1 MNQLTATFPIQI
13 SFSDVD
19 SLGIVWHGH
28 YIKYFE
34 FAREAFAKKHHIDYL
49 TAKAHGFAL
58 PIVKTNTE
66 HKLTLKYGQ
75 KSTIKVELIPKESA
89 KIVYRYTIYNEDN
102 QVVCLG
108 ETTQV
113 FTHFETNE
121 LALVFPEYYKTALK
135 QMLND

>member
-1 MNQLTATFPIQI
+1 M
-13 SFSDVD
+13 
-19 SLGIVWHGH
+19 
-28 YIKYFE
+28 
-34 FAREAFAKKHHIDYL
+34 AF
-49 TAKAHGFAL
+49 
-58 PIVKTNTE
+58 
-66 HKLTLKYGQ
+66 
-75 KSTIKVELIPKESA
+75 IPKESA

>member
-1 MNQLTATFPIQI
+1 M
-13 SFSDVD
+13 
-19 SLGIVWHGH
+19 
-28 YIKYFE
+28 K
-34 FAREAFAKKHHIDYL
+34 
-49 TAKAHGFAL
+49 
-58 PIVKTNTE
+58 
-66 HKLTLKYGQ
+66 
-75 KSTIKVELIPKESA
+75 SA